1 MASFG
6 GVNIFGTAVSIVT
19 ADNPR
24 EKQINAYFG
33 LSGLESLDGGLR
45 GRVTHITGLLYG
57 NSALLL
63 AAVEAQFRSFND
75 GIARTLVDTLGTS
88 WPNVRLESFQPQ
100 GRVRQSPSG
109 VLFRAYQARFLHLE

>member
-1 MASFG
+1 MALFG
-6 GVNIFGTAVSIVT
+6 GVNIFGTAVSMAT

-45 GRVTHITGLLYG
+45 GRVTNVTGLLYG
-57 NSALLL
+57 ESPLLL
-63 AAVEAQFRSFND
+63 AGVEAHFRSFND
-75 GIARTLVDTLGTS
+75 GQARILVDTLGTP

-109 VLFRAYQARFLHLE
+109 VLFRTYQARFLHLE